1 MPSKCLRDAFEMF
14 LTCFVNLF
22 SPIKARARELKKESY
37 RGNYF
42 QFHPL
47 ALNLL
52 CFNDLTSFFN
62 FTPSSPHLHPIF
74 THPFLCS
81 FALFIAGYN
90 VFKGEDE
97 VKLRWSWILHLKL
110 WYTMHNTRR
119 GEIEHRTFAK
129 IVFRQK
135 TYGILHFL

>member
-1 MPSKCLRDAFEMF
+1 MPCKCFRDGFEMI
-14 LTCFVNLF
+14 LPYFVNLF
-22 SPIKARARELKKESY
+22 LTHKGARARERELEQESY

-62 FTPSSPHLHPIF
+62 FTPSSPQLHPS
-74 THPFLCS
+74 FLCS

-97 VKLRWSWILHLKL
+97 VKLRWSWISHLKH
-110 WYTMHNTRR
+110 WYSKHNTRR
-119 GEIEHRTFAK
+119 GEIEHRTLAK
-129 IVFRQK
+129 IVLRQK

>member
-1 MPSKCLRDAFEMF
+1 MPSKCLRDALEMF

-22 SPIKARARELKKESY
+22 SPIKERELEQESY

-62 FTPSSPHLHPIF
+62 FTQSSPQLHPS
-74 THPFLCS
+74 FLCS

-97 VKLRWSWILHLKL
+97 
-110 WYTMHNTRR
+110 
-119 GEIEHRTFAK
+119 
-129 IVFRQK
+129 
-135 TYGILHFL
+135 